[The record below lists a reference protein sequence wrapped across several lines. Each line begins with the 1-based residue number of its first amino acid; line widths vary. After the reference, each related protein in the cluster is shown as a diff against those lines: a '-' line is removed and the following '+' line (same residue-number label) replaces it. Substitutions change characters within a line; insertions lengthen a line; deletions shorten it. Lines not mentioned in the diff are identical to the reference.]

1 MKPDPIYHT
10 LLMGVC
16 LALGGLIGRWI
27 TASSDA
33 RIITEQ
39 KTTIIELAND
49 LQEIRA
55 SIAAGL
61 RIEL

>member
-1 MKPDPIYHT
+1 MKPAPIYHT
-10 LLMGVC
+10 LLMGIC
-16 LALGGLIGRWI
+16 LALGVLIGHWI
-27 TASSDA
+27 TASIDA

-39 KTTIIELAND
+39 KTTIRELAND

-61 RIEL
+61 NIQL

>member
-1 MKPDPIYHT
+1 MKPAPIYHT
-10 LLMGVC
+10 LLMSTCLCVGV
-16 LALGGLIGRWI
+16 LIGHWI
-27 TASSDA
+27 TASIDA

>member
-1 MKPDPIYHT
+1 MKPAPIYHT
-10 LLMGVC
+10 LLMGIC
-16 LALGGLIGRWI
+16 LALGVLIGHWI
-27 TASSDA
+27 TAGIDA

-39 KTTIIELAND
+39 KTTIRELAND

-61 RIEL
+61 NIQL